1 MLEAEPF
8 TCQPLFD
15 IQANTA
21 LKQEL
26 IDHIIVFENYPLQQ
40 KIADSADRADSP
52 LQIDQVKVSEQSG
65 YNFNLVVAPG
75 EELVIKFSYNAF
87 VYDAAWISCIKRQL
101 TQALSTAAQHLIFP
115 LQIFFS

>member
-75 EELVIKFSYNAF
+75 KNL
-87 VYDAAWISCIKRQL
+87 L
-101 TQALSTAAQHLIFP
+101 LSSAIMRLFTMPHGSAV
-115 LQIFFS
+115 SRGN